1 MPQQTISITW
11 VPSVGT
17 ASPGTE
23 DSQPMLEHFLSSQQE
38 GLHGA
43 AAQQGQTRQI
53 IATYTCVPTCS
64 SAESTRVSKFF
75 GVLFKLYLF
84 IST

>member
-1 MPQQTISITW
+1 VPQQTISITW

-17 ASPGTE
+17 ASPGPE
-23 DSQPMLEHFLSSQQE
+23 ASQPMLEHFLSSQQE